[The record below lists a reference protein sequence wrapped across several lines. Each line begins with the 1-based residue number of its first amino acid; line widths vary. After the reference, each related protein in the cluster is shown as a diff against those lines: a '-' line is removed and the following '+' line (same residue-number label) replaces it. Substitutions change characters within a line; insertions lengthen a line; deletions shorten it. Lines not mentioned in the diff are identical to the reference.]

1 VFIHHVHD
9 EMWGMVLRP
18 GLARVGHAIEHRLA
32 PPFYR
37 RSPIVTLSESAKDEI
52 VDRLGLRPGRI
63 TVAPPG
69 VDPTYSPGGRRDH
82 DPLVVAVGRLV
93 PVKRFDR
100 LVDALI
106 ALRRQ
111 HRTLRAVI
119 VGEGYERPALE
130 AQIRAA
136 NATSWL
142 TLPGRLSNEDLV
154 SLYRRSWLVMSTSA
168 REGWGM
174 TLTEAGAC
182 GAPAVATRIAG
193 HTDAVLD
200 GESGLLADTEEE
212 LVASAHMVL
221 SDKLLHRRLSIG
233 ALRRAEHL
241 SWDATA
247 LVTYQT
253 LAEEVRRRTGSHV
266 P

>member
-1 VFIHHVHD
+1 MRSSTGWACAPNGSRSH
-9 EMWGMVLRP
+9 LP
-18 GLARVGHAIEHRLA
+18 GWTRATH
-32 PPFYR
+32 
-37 RSPIVTLSESAKDEI
+37 
-52 VDRLGLRPGRI
+52 PG
-63 TVAPPG
+63 A
-69 VDPTYSPGGRRDH
+69 SSDH

-100 LVDALI
+100 LVDALV

-111 HRTLRAVI
+111 HRTLQAVI

-130 AQIRAA
+130 ARIRAA
-136 NATSWL
+136 DATSWL
-142 TLPGRLSNEDLV
+142 TLSGRLSDEDLV

-182 GAPAVATRIAG
+182 GVPAVATRIAG
-193 HTDAVLD
+193 HADAVVD
-200 GESGLLADTEEE
+200 GESGFLADSDEE
-212 LVASAHMVL
+212 LVAAAHAVL
-221 SDKLLHRRLSIG
+221 SDKLLHRRLSLG
-233 ALRRAEHL
+233 AIRRTEHL

-247 LVTYQT
+247 LTTYQT
-253 LAEEVRRRTGSHV
+253 LADEVRRRADSDV